1 MIIYRQPT
9 CGVVEERGKALTS
22 EGVSF
27 TAEVVYNR
35 VSNGNF
41 YRELA
46 NKTTVHVERRAL
58 QVPYKLEVIAL
69 TRIIIKLGVSVFPYS
84 GKNQPPKFG
93 DYEAQRHWMEITV
106 NLPIQDW
113 YRNTTD
119 TNLLYWGLD
128 YPPLTAYQ
136 SYLTGLVAKKIN
148 QDYVKLHVSWGFENF
163 DNQHFMRMSVLVSDC
178 LFFVSALY
186 FYIRSLKMSNKY
198 KWVFFAL
205 YSHPGLTLIDYGHFQ
220 YNCVS
225 LGLTLWAIIFVSQGK
240 NVLAAIAFSAA
251 LNFKQ
256 MELYHAIPIFFYLL
270 ASCQPKGSSLP
281 SQLKNL
287 VQIGA
292 ATVATFAI
300 IWYPFLQIHDGLLQ
314 QVIVRIFIPFQR
326 GIFEDYVANFWCTLN
341 VVIKIKRLLNP
352 TSIASGTI
360 T

>member
-1 MIIYRQPT
+1 MNYYST

-58 QVPYKLEVIAL
+58 RKLEVIAL

-93 DYEAQRHWMEITV
+93 DYEAQRHWMEVTD
-106 NLPIQDW
+106 IQLIR

-163 DNQHFMRMSVLVSDC
+163 DNQHFMRMSVL
-178 LFFVSALY
+178 
-186 FYIRSLKMSNKY
+186 
-198 KWVFFAL
+198 
-205 YSHPGLTLIDYGHFQ
+205 
-220 YNCVS
+220 
-225 LGLTLWAIIFVSQGK
+225 GK

-352 TSIASGTI
+352 TSIALGTI

>member
-1 MIIYRQPT
+1 M
-9 CGVVEERGKALTS
+9 E
-22 EGVSF
+22 
-27 TAEVVYNR
+27 
-35 VSNGNF
+35 
-41 YRELA
+41 
-46 NKTTVHVERRAL
+46 
-58 QVPYKLEVIAL
+58 VPYKLEVIAL
-69 TRIIIKLGVSVFPYS
+69 TTIIIKLGVSVFPYS

-119 TNLLYWGLD
+119 NDLLYWGLD

-136 SYLTGLVAKKIN
+136 SYLTGSVAKKIN
-148 QDYVKLHVSWGFENF
+148 QDY
-163 DNQHFMRMSVLVSDC
+163 
-178 LFFVSALY
+178 
-186 FYIRSLKMSNKY
+186 
-198 KWVFFAL
+198 
-205 YSHPGLTLIDYGHFQ
+205 
-220 YNCVS
+220 
-225 LGLTLWAIIFVSQGK
+225 GK

-256 MELYHAIPIFFYLL
+256 MELYHAILLFAGFYLL

-300 IWYPFLQIHDGLLQ
+300 IWYPFLQIHDWLLQ
-314 QVIVRIFIPFQR
+314 QVIVRLFIPFQR

-352 TSIASGTI
+352 TSITSGTI

>member
-1 MIIYRQPT
+1 M
-9 CGVVEERGKALTS
+9 E
-22 EGVSF
+22 
-27 TAEVVYNR
+27 
-35 VSNGNF
+35 
-41 YRELA
+41 
-46 NKTTVHVERRAL
+46 
-58 QVPYKLEVIAL
+58 VPYKLEVIAL
-69 TRIIIKLGVSVFPYS
+69 TTIIIKLGVSVFPYS

-119 TNLLYWGLD
+119 NDLLYWGLD

-136 SYLTGLVAKKIN
+136 SYLTGSVAKKIN
-148 QDYVKLHVSWGFENF
+148 QDYVKLHVSQGFENF
-163 DNQHFMRMSVLVSDC
+163 DHQYFMRMSVLVSDC
-178 LFFVSALY
+178 IFFVSALY

-205 YSHPGLTLIDYGHFQ
+205 SSHSGLTLIDYGHFQ

-256 MELYHAIPIFFYLL
+256 MELYHAILLFAGFYLM

-300 IWYPFLQIHDGLLQ
+300 IWYPFLQIHDWLLQ
-314 QVIVRIFIPFQR
+314 QVIVRLFIPFQR